1 MFFNPVPL
9 NKFTWLQCFSQA
21 GFPDN
26 AVAQLSCFQPIH
38 PNLVMCFCVFLDS
51 ERSHLS
57 SFTMKLK
64 GKFHSPKIKRTP
76 SKKGK
81 QADLTVKT
89 PEKSANKVSKWRASS
104 PRLAGFLLS
113 VTQVLRSTASLSV
126 CDFVL
131 CRSLQICQGTSRCL
145 MVSFKLC
152 CVVYSKRCIFFLSC

>member
-1 MFFNPVPL
+1 
-9 NKFTWLQCFSQA
+9 
-21 GFPDN
+21 
-26 AVAQLSCFQPIH
+26 
-38 PNLVMCFCVFLDS
+38 MCFCVFLDS

-152 CVVYSKRCIFFLSC
+152 YVVYSKRCIFFLSCWWGLLPSLFKYLITECSLMPDTSFQHARPMIMLTAPS